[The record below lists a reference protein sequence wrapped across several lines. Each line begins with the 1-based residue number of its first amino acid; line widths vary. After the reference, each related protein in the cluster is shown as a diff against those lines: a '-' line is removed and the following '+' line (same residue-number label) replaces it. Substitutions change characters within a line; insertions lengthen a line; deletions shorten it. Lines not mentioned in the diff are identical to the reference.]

1 MEDKNNQPNK
11 QIPVFYTVIPNILI
25 QSRLLDSTER
35 QLIAIIAS
43 YGPAGG
49 CNWSRA
55 AFKDYLGC
63 GPRLLDRALKRLQ
76 YLRLITVVKGGW
88 KQNTSEP
95 RKETNRYIY
104 EKNPYKWKVTK
115 ELQEKITQ
123 ETLLMK
129 MEPQAFEH
137 EPFPNMIGFEK
148 SFESVFP
155 RLAPAKKGRKKSQQ
169 QPSALIELT
178 EKQKWEQRKYK
189 ATHEG
194 MAYLLS
200 SYYHYFQDIE
210 LARNTEDHGYPEE
223 KRNYLVS
230 LHQIYLHKMNSY
242 LSEEEKLLLD
252 QVDRWIAEGMLFTTI
267 SNELL
272 NLHREQKN
280 KDAGE
285 GQERKGTGLY

>member
-1 MEDKNNQPNK
+1 MEDKTNQSNK

-55 AFKDYLGC
+55 ALKEYLGS

-88 KQNTSEP
+88 KQNSGEP

-115 ELQEKITQ
+115 ELQEKIVQ
-123 ETLLMK
+123 ESLLMK

-137 EPFPNMIGFEK
+137 EPFPNMIGFEN

-155 RLAPAKKGRKKSQQ
+155 RLAPAKKGRKKSKQEPLAPI
-169 QPSALIELT
+169 QPT

-189 ATHEG
+189 ASHEG
-194 MAYLLS
+194 LAYLLS

-210 LARNTEDHGYPEE
+210 LARNTEDHGFTNE
-223 KRNYLVS
+223 KKEYLES

-242 LSEEEKLLLD
+242 LLDEEKSLLD
-252 QVDRWIAEGMLFTTI
+252 QVDRWIAEGMSFIKI
-267 SNELL
+267 SDELL
-272 NLHREQKN
+272 NIHREQKN
-280 KDAGE
+280 KNAG
-285 GQERKGTGLY
+285 